1 MRFVVLILRQKE
13 FVMKKTIF
21 FSIVILIT
29 AACSSSKE
37 EKSNDQQTE
46 TTQDQQVV
54 NPSFYQEKFLRG
66 VDFFARG
73 NEPNWTLEMGFQTV
87 FSFKSM
93 YDSSITV
100 TAVEGK
106 KAMDADVMRYYSKDQ
121 NNELAI
127 TITKQPCQDNM
138 SGEQFDCNVKIEIKK
153 PNEKN
158 YQTYNGCGRY
168 LYDYRLN
175 DIWVME
181 TISGFELKKEELMK
195 GFPTFEFNLK
205 EMRFG
210 GHAGCNNLFGKIE
223 LKGNQIK
230 FGNIA
235 ATMMACPDMNIER
248 AVIDALNLKSFAYR
262 IENMKLTLEN
272 KSIKMIFKKVD

>member
-1 MRFVVLILRQKE
+1 
-13 FVMKKTIF
+13 MKKLIF

-29 AACSSSKE
+29 ASCSSSKE
-37 EKSNDQQTE
+37 ESNNQQTE
-46 TTQDQQVV
+46 TIQNQEVV
-54 NPSFYQEKFLRG
+54 NPSFYQEKFLKG
-66 VDFFARG
+66 TDFLARG
-73 NEPNWTLEMGFQTV
+73 NEPNWSLEMGFQTV
-87 FSFKSM
+87 FSFKPM

-106 KAMDADVMRYYSKDQ
+106 KAMDADVIIYNSKDK

-138 SGEQFDCNVKIEIKK
+138 SGEQFDYNVRIEVK
-153 PNEKN
+153 NLNDKN
-158 YQTYNGCGRY
+158 YQIYEGCGRY

-181 TISGFELKKEELMK
+181 TISGFKLKKEELMK

-230 FGNIA
+230 FGNIS

-248 AVIDALNLKSFAYR
+248 AVIDALNLKSFTYK
-262 IENMKLTLEN
+262 IENTKLTLEN
-272 KSIKMIFKKVD
+272 KSIKMVFKKVD